1 MASIR
6 HHARIDR
13 TPDEVWKVV
22 SDAGSISIWFP
33 LTEQSLEDDGM
44 RYCSLQGGGKLE
56 EEILTSD
63 DELRRFQY
71 RITAGDMPVEHHIG
85 TVDVLEH
92 GEGSLVVYS
101 TDVTPGRGGGADG
114 RCARRGPPRPRSS
127 PRSLSRSFPK
137 GGMT

>member
-101 TDVTPGRGGGADG
+101 TDVTPNEVAEQMDGVLDEGLRGLGAHLE
-114 RCARRGPPRPRSS
+114 A
-127 PRSLSRSFPK
+127 
-137 GGMT
+137 